1 MVGGANTL
9 GEELFP
15 SKFYGVLTESESSPT
30 KLLPTARMLGE

>member
-1 MVGGANTL
+1 MVAGGNTL